1 MRYIQPNEYLEQFYI
16 LWHLVQQLPRLG
28 DDEDNKFNVIVN
40 CNTLD
45 TGIIVVAPSC
55 QVMNV
60 ATSYDELGHDF
71 NTTSK

>member
-45 TGIIVVAPSC
+45 TGIIVVTPSC